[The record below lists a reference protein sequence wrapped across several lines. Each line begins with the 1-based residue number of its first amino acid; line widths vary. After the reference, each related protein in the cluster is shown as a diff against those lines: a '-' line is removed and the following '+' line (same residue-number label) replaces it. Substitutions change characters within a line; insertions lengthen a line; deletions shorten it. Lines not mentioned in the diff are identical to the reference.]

1 MRLERETMPIHCSSI
16 PNLQLRSTSPA
27 IDTAEPG
34 SGGTACPSDDHRTE
48 ARDDL
53 RCDIGAYE
61 VKFDDS
67 NRVAKS
73 NLTTNSF
80 GPTLVKVAVNSGN
93 PGTVTVT
100 KHDQPPG
107 GGSPDS
113 GEMPVYWNIN
123 PTGGTYNLDLTLCYT
138 DNELGSLTESA
149 LRIYRWDGSSWIDQ
163 GSTTVDEANN
173 CVSKPGV
180 TQLSSW
186 TLGTST
192 PSGAPAAV
200 KLLFPAHLLLLL

>member
-1 MRLERETMPIHCSSI
+1 MPIHGSSI
-16 PNLQLRSTSPA
+16 PNLQFRSTSPA

-48 ARDDL
+48 GRDDL

-61 VKFDDS
+61 VKFDD
-67 NRVAKS
+67 NNCVAKS
-73 NLTTNSF
+73 NLSTNSF
-80 GPTLVKVAVNSGN
+80 GPTLVRMAVNSGD
-93 PGTVTVT
+93 PGTVTVI

-107 GGSPDS
+107 GGGPDS
-113 GEMPVYWNIN
+113 GEMPIYWNMY

-149 LRIYRWDGSSWIDQ
+149 LRMYRWDGSSWIDQ
-163 GSTTVDEANN
+163 GSATVDEANN
-173 CVSKPGV
+173 CVSKEGV
-180 TQLSSW
+180 TQLGSW

-192 PSGAPAAV
+192 PSGVPTAV
-200 KLLFPAHLLLLL
+200 KPLCPAYLFLFL